1 MSTQTTLNPKR
12 FLGMLP
18 ISAISASAATGSGTS
33 INDPFIANNYYQ
45 LYSVLSNNG
54 LNRKAQYVEIGADF
68 NTQNMNGYS
77 GLVRDDTITINA
89 QKHLD
94 LNGKKLS

>member
-1 MSTQTTLNPKR
+1 MSTQTTLNQKR

-45 LYSVLSNNG
+45 LYSVLS
-54 LNRKAQYVEIGADF
+54 
-68 NTQNMNGYS
+68 
-77 GLVRDDTITINA
+77 
-89 QKHLD
+89 
-94 LNGKKLS
+94 